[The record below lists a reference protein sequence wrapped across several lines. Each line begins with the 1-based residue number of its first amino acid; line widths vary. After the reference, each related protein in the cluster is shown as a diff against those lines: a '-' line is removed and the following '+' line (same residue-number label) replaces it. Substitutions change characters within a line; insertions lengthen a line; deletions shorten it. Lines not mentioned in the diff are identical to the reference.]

1 MKTLYIETVEPEERA
16 KMQRFEFSC
25 VTPGKVAFTSS
36 SLGFSLKHAE
46 RRLRKLVDKG
56 VAIVPAVGVEAA

>member
-25 VTPGKVAFTSS
+25 VTPGKVA